1 LLTKLISAQRADVAR
16 VARDDRKSLLDSLLE
31 ESGFLRDI
39 FWFQN
44 RSIDDDYAE
53 RKRTNK

>member
-1 LLTKLISAQRADVAR
+1 VLLE
-16 VARDDRKSLLDSLLE
+16 DDRQSLLDSLLE